1 MTIDRPRIRSTWP
14 VHRCQAVQ
22 LTAVWAVLTI
32 VWISIGSV
40 LTGPLSDGPI
50 VHADV
55 RVARWMVAQRTPS
68 WNHFTVWGS
77 LLAETATKVVVTAV
91 LALLF
96 LRWWRRWFEPLV
108 LVVSLIIEAG
118 VLVMIDDLAER
129 IATLGGVPSGLPGRL
144 TAARTWDDY
153 SLDRADALTH
163 LGALDLVY
171 TGVIEA
177 HRAAMD
183 QVSDDDSVSEDLL
196 IGQTGELERYHWFVR
211 SHLEDWAGGMAN
223 AGTRT
228 ELGAAAAVAAKA
240 RKPVARTTRTAS

>member
-1 MTIDRPRIRSTWP
+1 MSTVRSSKKSAAPSTRTLTSTRAASFTVPGLDRAAGQR
-14 VHRCQAVQ
+14 V
-22 LTAVWAVLTI
+22 
-32 VWISIGSV
+32 
-40 LTGPLSDGPI
+40 
-50 VHADV
+50 ADV
-55 RVARWMVAQRTPS
+55 LQQRLASLVDLSLTLKHIH
-68 WNHFTVWGS
+68 WN
-77 LLAETATKVVVTAV
+77 VVGPNFIGVHQM
-91 LALLF
+91 LD
-96 LRWWRRWFEPLV
+96 PHY
-108 LVVSLIIEAG
+108 AG

>member
-1 MTIDRPRIRSTWP
+1 MPTVRSSKKSSAPSARTLTSTRAASFTVPGLDRGAGQR
-14 VHRCQAVQ
+14 V
-22 LTAVWAVLTI
+22 
-32 VWISIGSV
+32 
-40 LTGPLSDGPI
+40 
-50 VHADV
+50 ADV
-55 RVARWMVAQRTPS
+55 LQQRLASLVDLSLTLKHIH
-68 WNHFTVWGS
+68 WN
-77 LLAETATKVVVTAV
+77 VVGPNFIGVHQM
-91 LALLF
+91 LD
-96 LRWWRRWFEPLV
+96 PHH
-108 LVVSLIIEAG
+108 AG

-144 TAARTWDDY
+144 TEARTWDDY

-171 TGVIEA
+171 AGVIEA
-177 HRAAMD
+177 HRAAME

-240 RKPVARTTRTAS
+240 RKPVARKTRAAS